1 MAQFALHGGW
11 KSVAALACLLTFL
24 GLLTFSMAGGLAGL
38 PDDEAGTDRRVQ
50 FGLILYA
57 VAFATM
63 VFGFWSKEDV
73 IAIAGIIALSGLVI
87 LDILL
92 RVGVLSFNHVHVI

>member
-24 GLLTFSMAGGLAGL
+24 GLLTFSLAGGLAGL
-38 PDDEAGTDRRVQ
+38 PDDPAGNARRVQ
-50 FGLILYA
+50 YGLLLY
-57 VAFATM
+57 VIAFATM

-73 IAIAGIIALSGLVI
+73 LAIAGLTALSGLLI

>member
-11 KSVAALACLLTFL
+11 KSVAALASLLTFL
-24 GLLTFSMAGGLAGL
+24 GLLVFSLAGGLAGI
-38 PDDEAGTDRRVQ
+38 PNDDAGDARRVQ
-50 FGLILYA
+50 YGLLLYLT
-57 VAFATM
+57 AFAVI

-73 IAIAGIIALSGLVI
+73 IAVAGIIALSGLMI

>member
-11 KSVAALACLLTFL
+11 KSVAALASLLTFL
-24 GLLTFSMAGGLAGL
+24 GLLIFSLAGGLAGI
-38 PDDEAGTDRRVQ
+38 PNDDAGDARRVQ
-50 FGLILYA
+50 YGLLLYA
-57 VAFATM
+57 AAFAVI

-73 IAIAGIIALSGLVI
+73 IAILGIVALSALMI